1 MHTRQNSAAHF
12 YDPNHAQFQDFTPF
26 WEFASGSLNAGS
38 FGPNLLD
45 NTFGPQVVLQK
56 SPPTANQSPYA
67 GFQFFGQVD
76 IGSDRGNMTVRLA
89 NINGKTVFSKRL
101 EPRLDLAKHPF

>member
-26 WEFASGSLNAGS
+26 WEFAAGPLNAGS
-38 FGPNLLD
+38 FCPNLLD
-45 NTFGPQVVLQK
+45 DTFGAWVVLQK
-56 SPPTANQSPYA
+56 SPPSANHSPYP

-76 IGSDRGNMTVRLA
+76 IGSDRGNMTLRLVD
-89 NINGKTVFSKRL
+89 INGKTVFSKQL
-101 EPRLDLAKHPF
+101 GPRLDPAKHPF